1 MRHTNNQDFPKT
13 VNHMYNSW
21 QINKDN
27 VVKLINF
34 MHWFSTKK
42 GMLWL
47 IYDQVVIQHHEM
59 IYDDIWLWSY
69 VIILIDRSKFKSKV
83 SMHINC
89 WDRLFS
95 SCLRMIYN
103 LSICLICF
111 SFSKPLLRGF
121 WQILKVIVVIV
132 WIRTSLNLHRIVRVL
147 KTEGD
152 IVEVL
157 VCHGALRN
165 IVNAVFV
172 RMESFLRSWNNFGN

>member
-1 MRHTNNQDFPKT
+1 MRHTNNLDFPKT

-95 SCLRMIYN
+95 SCLRMIYT
-103 LSICLICF
+103 LSL
-111 SFSKPLLRGF
+111 SLSLLHLRTIWDQVSIF
-121 WQILKVIVVIV
+121 WGE
-132 WIRTSLNLHRIVRVL
+132 RSGSLRQSLA
-147 KTEGD
+147 G
-152 IVEVL
+152 
-157 VCHGALRN
+157 
-165 IVNAVFV
+165 
-172 RMESFLRSWNNFGN
+172 